1 MCIMSSSWKL
11 TGTYFEACNCEVACP
26 CVFLSAP
33 SHGDCTLL
41 VAWHIEKGQF
51 GALKLDGFNAA
62 LAAHSP
68 GHMLKTKW
76 EVALYTDRRADPGQ
90 TAALQKIFGGQV
102 GGAPAALAPLIGKVL
117 GARSV
122 EIDYK
127 AEGKKRS
134 LSIPNI
140 AKSEIQGLVGQD
152 GADVTVNKIPMTAV
166 PGEVTVVGKST
177 GVSYNDFGMNW
188 QFSERNGF
196 YSPFNYNG

>member
-1 MCIMSSSWKL
+1 MSSPWKL

-33 SHGDCTLL
+33 SHDDCTVLL
-41 VAWHIEKGQF
+41 AWHIEKGQF
-51 GALKLDGFNAA
+51 GSLKLDGFNAA
-62 LAAHSP
+62 LAVHSP

-76 EVALYTDRRADPGQ
+76 EVALYTDRRAGPEQ
-90 TAALQKIFGGQV
+90 TAAMQKIFGGQV

-122 EIDYK
+122 EIDFK

-140 AKSEIQGLVGQD
+140 AKSEIQAIVGQD
-152 GADVTVNKIPMTAV
+152 GADVTVNKIPMIAV

-188 QFSERNGF
+188 QFSDKNGF

>member
-1 MCIMSSSWKL
+1 MSSSWKL

-76 EVALYTDRRADPGQ
+76 EVALYTDRRADPEQ
-90 TAALQKIFGGQV
+90 TTALQKIFGGQV

-177 GVSYNDFGMNW
+177 GVSYHDFGMNW

>member
-1 MCIMSSSWKL
+1 MSSSWKL
-11 TGTYFEACNCEVACP
+11 AGTYFEACSCEVACP

-41 VAWHIEKGQF
+41 AAWHIEKGHF
-51 GALKLDGFNAA
+51 DVLKLDGFNAA
-62 LAAHSP
+62 LAVHSP

-76 EVALYTDRRADPGQ
+76 EVALYTDKRADPEQ
-90 TAALQKIFGGQV
+90 TAAMQKIFGGQV

-134 LSIPNI
+134 LNIPNI
-140 AKSEIQGLVGQD
+140 AESEIQAIVGQD
-152 GADVTVNKIPMTAV
+152 GADVTVNKVPMIAV

>member
-1 MCIMSSSWKL
+1 MSSSWKL

-76 EVALYTDRRADPGQ
+76 EVALYTDRRADSEQ

-140 AKSEIQGLVGQD
+140 AKSEIQALVGQD

-177 GVSYNDFGMNW
+177 GVTYNDFGMNW

-196 YSPFNYNG
+196 YSPFSYNG

>member
-1 MCIMSSSWKL
+1 MSSSWKL

-76 EVALYTDRRADPGQ
+76 EVALYTDRRADPEQ

-117 GARSV
+117 GARRV